1 MRRLSWVN
9 TRVEQRQRT
18 EARILAAARQLFGEH
33 GYDRTTIRAIATAAG
48 SDPGLVMRYFGSKEK
63 LFAQAASIPPDG
75 PIQGSPEQ
83 ISEQLMA
90 ALTQKLAEEPAAS
103 LAALRAMFS
112 HPEAAE
118 EVRAA
123 MTGQQRQIA
132 EQLPGEDAVLRS
144 GVIGALTLGL
154 VIGRHLVRL
163 DGLDAS
169 PEDVMAVA
177 GPLIGELTNGPG
189 RSADGRGR
197 ARHPS

>member
-1 MRRLSWVN
+1 MA

-18 EARILAAARQLFGEH
+18 EARILTAARRLFGEH
-33 GYDRTTIRAIATAAG
+33 GFDRTTIRAIATEAG

-63 LFAQAASIPPDG
+63 LFAQAAAIPADG
-75 PIQGSPEQ
+75 PIEGSPEQ
-83 ISEQLMA
+83 IAQQLTA
-90 ALTQKLAEEPAAS
+90 ALADKLADEPTAA

-123 MTGQQRQIA
+123 MTSQQRQVA
-132 EQLPGEDAVLRS
+132 AQLHGDDALLRS

-154 VIGRHLVRL
+154 VISRHLVHL

-169 PEDVMAVA
+169 PEELVAVV
-177 GPLIGELTNGPG
+177 GPLIEELTTG
-189 RSADGRGR
+189 A
-197 ARHPS
+197 

>member
-1 MRRLSWVN
+1 MA

-18 EARILAAARQLFGEH
+18 EARILTAARRLFGEH
-33 GYDRTTIRAIATAAG
+33 GFDRTTIRAIATEAG

-63 LFAQAASIPPDG
+63 LFAQAAAIPADG
-75 PIQGSPEQ
+75 PIEGSPEQ
-83 ISEQLMA
+83 IAQLLTA
-90 ALTQKLAEEPAAS
+90 ALSDKLADEPTAA

-123 MTGQQRQIA
+123 MTSQQRQVA
-132 EQLPGEDAVLRS
+132 ARLPGEDAVLRS

-154 VIGRHLVRL
+154 VVSRHLVRL

-169 PEDVMAVA
+169 PEELIAVV
-177 GPLIGELTNGPG
+177 GPIIEELATG
-189 RSADGRGR
+189 A
-197 ARHPS
+197 

>member
-1 MRRLSWVN
+1 MRRLKPMA

-18 EARILAAARQLFGEH
+18 EARILTAARRLFGEH
-33 GYDRTTIRAIATAAG
+33 GFDRTTIRAIATEAG

-63 LFAQAASIPPDG
+63 LFAQAAAIPADG
-75 PIQGSPEQ
+75 PIEGSPEQ
-83 ISEQLMA
+83 IAQLLTA
-90 ALTQKLAEEPAAS
+90 ALTDKLADEPTAA

-123 MTGQQRQIA
+123 MTSQQRQVA
-132 EQLPGEDAVLRS
+132 AQLPGDDAVLRS

-154 VIGRHLVRL
+154 VVSRHLVRL

-169 PEDVMAVA
+169 PAELIAVV
-177 GPLIGELTNGPG
+177 GPIIEELATG
-189 RSADGRGR
+189 A
-197 ARHPS
+197 

>member
-1 MRRLSWVN
+1 MT

-18 EARILAAARQLFGEH
+18 ETRILAAARRLFGER

-63 LFAQAASIPPDG
+63 LFAQAAAIPADG
-75 PIQGSPEQ
+75 PIEGSPEQ
-83 ISEQLMA
+83 IAEQLTA
-90 ALTQKLAEEPAAS
+90 GLTQKLADEPAVA

-112 HPEAAE
+112 HPEAAD
-118 EVRAA
+118 EVRSAITA
-123 MTGQQRQIA
+123 QQRQVA

-163 DGLDAS
+163 DGLDAD
-169 PEDVMAVA
+169 PDEVMAVA
-177 GPLIGELTNGPG
+177 GPLITALTT
-189 RSADGRGR
+189 A
-197 ARHPS
+197 